1 VRRPQL
7 DQTQGPSDGRDYLN
21 FDARVGGC
29 EVPIGLCVVCIS
41 VVLPDGDLLDE
52 DLFFGDAAV
61 ETLDR

>member
-7 DQTQGPSDGRDYLN
+7 HQTQGPPQGRDYLN

-41 VVLPDGDLLDE
+41 VVLPGGDPLDE
-52 DLFFGDAAV
+52 DLFIGDAAV
-61 ETLDR
+61 ETPDR